1 MRFTDVRT
9 IETAATARDTKYRPH
24 ELSDF
29 VRDEPKWRARPRIP
43 GSSSTPR
50 VIAARWRTLAQ
61 PVQEVSADSAADS
74 HVVAIV
80 LRNMNCQFSVSGRT
94 VQDGFA
100 TAGLMHVTAPALP
113 TRCIFQGPAE
123 ILHLHVP
130 NSLIAECGRDVL
142 GAETSGLR
150 SAPTLQRDPIVEK
163 LGRALLDAEDVGEAL
178 GPLYA
183 DCVSMAIV
191 ARLVA
196 SSQHARAPERPKA
209 AALPKWRLKR
219 ALEFIEA
226 QLAEP
231 VGLADIAAAAGLTRM
246 YFAAQFKAATG
257 LRPHEYLLRRRI
269 ERAQE
274 MLAKDEASLVDI
286 ALSVGFQ
293 TQSHFTT
300 VFKRF
305 VGQPPRAWRRAH
317 GGTGDVFATA

>member
-1 MRFTDVRT
+1 MRNTDVRT
-9 IETAATARDTKYRPH
+9 VEAAATAFKAFRPRD
-24 ELSDF
+24 LGDL
-29 VRDEPKWRARPRIP
+29 VRDEPQWRARPSLP
-43 GSSSTPR
+43 ASSAAPR
-50 VIAARWRTLAQ
+50 VIAARWRTLEHS
-61 PVQEVSADSAADS
+61 VREVSANSAAES

-80 LRNMNCQFSVSGRT
+80 IRNMNCQFSVSGRV

-100 TAGLMHVTAPALP
+100 AAGLMHVTEPARD
-113 TRCIFQGPAE
+113 TRCVFNGPAE

-142 GAETSGLR
+142 GAETAGLR
-150 SAPTLQRDPIVEK
+150 SAPALQRDPIVEK
-163 LGRALLDAEDVGEAL
+163 LGRALMDAEHVGEAL

-196 SSQHARAPERPKA
+196 STQQARAAERPKA

-219 ALEFIEA
+219 ALDYIEA

-231 VGLADIAAAAGLTRM
+231 VCLADIAAAAGLTRM

-274 MLAKDEASLVDI
+274 MLAKDEAPLVDI

-317 GGTGDVFATA
+317 GGAGEAFAPV